1 MRILIR
7 KNYTIKIYKNGK
19 VVSRLSAHSLR
30 RSLHHLRSINFSKG
44 IEKVYLR
51 VSYRSHKDVF
61 GKVSNDRNEGY
72 FENKKDLIQAFEAF
86 NKIGAERFLKQNK
99 RMGGDNCGW

>member
-1 MRILIR
+1 MK
-7 KNYTIKIYKNGK
+7 KNYTIKIYRNGQ
-19 VVSRLSAHSLR
+19 VVSRLRTHSLR

-44 IEKVYLR
+44 RGKVYVR
-51 VSYRSHKDVF
+51 VYYGSHKDVF
-61 GKVSNDRNEGY
+61 GNVSADCNEGY
-72 FENKKDLIQAFEAF
+72 FENKEDLIQAFEAF